1 MEKKM
6 NYKDLGAGIFFLLF
20 SIIIYTQSLKIN
32 VTVGDIMG
40 PRFFPQLVS
49 IIMGILSFILIV
61 ASFKSEEKSG
71 KIFENKLSM
80 IMTLIILLMYAILL
94 EIVGFVIL
102 TIFYLFIQILLL
114 LPKEYL
120 RNKKY
125 LVITGFVAIITPIFL
140 YLLFYN
146 VFSIFLPAGILG

>member
-1 MEKKM
+1 
-6 NYKDLGAGIFFLLF
+6 
-20 SIIIYTQSLKIN
+20 
-32 VTVGDIMG
+32 MG